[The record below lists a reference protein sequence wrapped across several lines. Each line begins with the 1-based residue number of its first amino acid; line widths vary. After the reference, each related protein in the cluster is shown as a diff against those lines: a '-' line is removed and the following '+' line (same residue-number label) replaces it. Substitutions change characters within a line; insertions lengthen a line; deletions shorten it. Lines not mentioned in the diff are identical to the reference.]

1 MQTQTGNKMKVLRSD
16 KGREYTSEEFR
27 KYTKERGVI
36 HEFSSPYIHE
46 QNGRAEREIRTIVES
61 ARSMLFSK
69 SIDVKLW
76 TEAVN
81 TACYV
86 LNRVILQHHE
96 TETPFEKWFN
106 RKPEIKYLRVFGTE
120 AYINVPKEKRKKFE
134 PKSKKITV
142 VGYDG
147 DSSNYRLWYK
157 KTRKIYISSDVDSNE
172 NSSNYNKNNE
182 NCNFH
187 FGIEEDPEIKEDR
200 KIQDHQGAN
209 QQVADQEIQDRQIA
223 NQEIQD
229 RQIAD
234 QEIQDHQIADQNAP
248 PDRYGFSVAYVA
260 DTIPV
265 TFGEAMSSPEADKWR
280 SAIKEKINAFEE
292 STWSLNKLPLVKRAI
307 GCKWVFAIKTNSHQ
321 NSHRYKARLVA
332 KGFSQRE
339 GIDYFETFSPV
350 VRYEFIRIL
359 LALAAKED
367 YEIIKFD
374 VKTAFLNG
382 DLQED
387 LYMELP
393 ERYANEEN
401 RDSICKLRRS
411 LYEKFIELVLKCTW
425 RYMSMMA

>member
-1 MQTQTGNKMKVLRSD
+1 MKVLRSD

-157 KTRKIYISSDVDSNE
+157 KTAATTTKTMKIAIFILELRKIPRLKKIA
-172 NSSNYNKNNE
+172 K
-182 NCNFH
+182 FK
-187 FGIEEDPEIKEDR
+187 IIKEL
-200 KIQDHQGAN
+200 
-209 QQVADQEIQDRQIA
+209 
-223 NQEIQD
+223 
-229 RQIAD
+229 
-234 QEIQDHQIADQNAP
+234 
-248 PDRYGFSVAYVA
+248 
-260 DTIPV
+260 
-265 TFGEAMSSPEADKWR
+265 
-280 SAIKEKINAFEE
+280 IN
-292 STWSLNKLPLVKRAI
+292 K
-307 GCKWVFAIKTNSHQ
+307 
-321 NSHRYKARLVA
+321 
-332 KGFSQRE
+332 
-339 GIDYFETFSPV
+339 
-350 VRYEFIRIL
+350 
-359 LALAAKED
+359 
-367 YEIIKFD
+367 
-374 VKTAFLNG
+374 
-382 DLQED
+382 
-387 LYMELP
+387 
-393 ERYANEEN
+393 
-401 RDSICKLRRS
+401 
-411 LYEKFIELVLKCTW
+411 
-425 RYMSMMA
+425 